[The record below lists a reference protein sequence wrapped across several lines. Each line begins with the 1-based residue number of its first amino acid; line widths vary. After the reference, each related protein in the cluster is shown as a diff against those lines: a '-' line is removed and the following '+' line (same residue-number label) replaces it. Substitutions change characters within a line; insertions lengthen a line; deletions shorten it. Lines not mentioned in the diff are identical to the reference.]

1 MAVLNSKKMWVG
13 IGLVF
18 VLGLVGLKISAA
30 GKPQESPSVGKPAL
44 TVLTTTLQSA
54 QWGQEL
60 VANGSVV
67 AWQEAV
73 IGAEVSGVRIND
85 VRVSVG
91 DRVVK
96 GQVLA
101 TLAVDTMQASEAESQ
116 AQVRENAALLK
127 EASANVARNRKLAA
141 VGFVSAQQLEQAL
154 TNEQTAKARLDVQ
167 RARLQTSALRL
178 AQQRITAPD
187 SGVISARSATVGTL
201 TQPGAELFRL
211 IRQGRLEWHAD
222 LTAEE
227 LGQIRR
233 GMKVELK
240 TAVPVQGV
248 VRAIAPAIN
257 PKTRYGQVLVDLPK
271 DSGLIAGMFARG
283 NFRLG
288 QQSVS
293 ALPQS
298 AVTLRDGG
306 AYVFVVK
313 PDNHVQEQKVVTGR
327 RHGEQVEIVSGIASG
342 DAVVASGGAFLV
354 EGDVVRVTTTAPLPN
369 PLPHAGEGA
378 NAGTR

>member
-201 TQPGAELFRL
+201 TQPGTELFRL